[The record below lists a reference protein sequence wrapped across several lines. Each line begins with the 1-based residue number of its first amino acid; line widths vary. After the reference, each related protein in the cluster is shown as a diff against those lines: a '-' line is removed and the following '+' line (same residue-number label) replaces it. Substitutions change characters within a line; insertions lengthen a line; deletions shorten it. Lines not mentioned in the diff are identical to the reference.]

1 MNTIRFK
8 ILAVATVLLTL
19 FAITTGFSAYL
30 NKQIVQEIEA
40 IAEYPVPLGAHVSS
54 IDVLTF
60 EFELLL
66 SRGIARAPLDPRQ
79 VAALRQ
85 HHTQIVSTIRNDIK
99 IVQDSLDAGIVDP
112 QNNLEDRIAMAELK
126 GTFALLEP
134 RLAQFVK
141 VGDETLAAIE
151 AGDML
156 RAQTLFAGFSVF
168 EDAFGKDIA
177 AVRNSINKLILSSI
191 AETQDIQQKELWLN
205 VILFAVAAVFGLA
218 LFVAFANRLHR
229 GLEDLLAGTKEVE
242 AGRLDVKLAVNSDDE
257 IGRLTHSFNHMV
269 GQLNEK
275 ERVKDTFGKYLD
287 PRIVTRLIE
296 AQGSNANLSE
306 RQPATLFFSD
316 IKGFSGMSESLTA
329 SAMVN
334 LLNSYFSAVTREIR
348 DNHGIIDKFIGDA
361 VMAFWTV
368 PFSAGDQ
375 NAADACLAALAQRKA
390 IATFRSELPQ
400 ITGLRRNVPDFSVR
414 MGLATGEVVIGTI
427 GSDITKSYTVIGD
440 VVNTASRLE
449 GVNKVYGT
457 GIIIDETTFRLAQSS
472 IEVREL
478 DLLTVAGKSEPLR
491 IYELICSSGELTAHI
506 AELRD
511 LFAAGLAAYRAR
523 DWETAERRFAECLA
537 RQADDGPARVF
548 QQRLKALRV
557 SPPPADWDGVWR
569 LTEK

>member
-85 HHTQIVSTIRNDIK
+85 HYTQIVSTIRNDIK

-151 AGDML
+151 AGDL
-156 RAQTLFAGFSVF
+156 PRAQTLFAGFSVF

-229 GLEDLLAGTKEVE
+229 GLEDLLA
-242 AGRLDVKLAVNSDDE
+242 D
-257 IGRLTHSFNHMV
+257 
-269 GQLNEK
+269 
-275 ERVKDTFGKYLD
+275 
-287 PRIVTRLIE
+287 
-296 AQGSNANLSE
+296 
-306 RQPATLFFSD
+306 
-316 IKGFSGMSESLTA
+316 
-329 SAMVN
+329 
-334 LLNSYFSAVTREIR
+334 
-348 DNHGIIDKFIGDA
+348 
-361 VMAFWTV
+361 
-368 PFSAGDQ
+368 
-375 NAADACLAALAQRKA
+375 
-390 IATFRSELPQ
+390 
-400 ITGLRRNVPDFSVR
+400 GL
-414 MGLATGEVVIGTI
+414 
-427 GSDITKSYTVIGD
+427 
-440 VVNTASRLE
+440 
-449 GVNKVYGT
+449 
-457 GIIIDETTFRLAQSS
+457 
-472 IEVREL
+472 
-478 DLLTVAGKSEPLR
+478 
-491 IYELICSSGELTAHI
+491 C
-506 AELRD
+506 
-511 LFAAGLAAYRAR
+511 
-523 DWETAERRFAECLA
+523 
-537 RQADDGPARVF
+537 
-548 QQRLKALRV
+548 
-557 SPPPADWDGVWR
+557 
-569 LTEK
+569 